1 MTTGSVAYDSPSG
14 DGGGINQRSIFFA
27 SFMTLVCAGMGF
39 SIMAGVLGDVGTQ
52 FGFTKSD
59 LGAITGGGLAGFGF
73 TIIFFSFFAD
83 KFGYRPLLI
92 GAFVL
97 HVLSVVTRIA
107 ATPIFTHS
115 GKQAAY
121 YCL

>member
-1 MTTGSVAYDSPSG
+1 MTSTSTAYDAPSG
-14 DGGGINQRSIFFA
+14 GAVNQRSIFFA

-59 LGAITGGGLAGFGF
+59 LGAITGGGLAGFGL

-83 KFGYRPLLI
+83 RVGYKPLLI
-92 GAFVL
+92 GAFFL
-97 HVLSVVTRIA
+97 HVLSVVIRLSFA
-107 ATPIFTHS
+107 S
-115 GKQAAY
+115 
-121 YCL
+121 LR

>member
-1 MTTGSVAYDSPSG
+1 MTTGTAAYDAPSG
-14 DGGGINQRSIFFA
+14 GGGVINQRSIFFA

-83 KFGYRPLLI
+83 RVGYKALLI
-92 GAFVL
+92 GAFIL
-97 HVLSVVTRIA
+97 HLISAAIQVA
-107 ATPIFTHS
+107 AT
-115 GKQAAY
+115 
-121 YCL
+121 